1 MQVEI
6 KEYFLYQQYTY
17 IQFIIKL
24 QKIPIFGFS
33 KIVFE
38 NSNIF
43 NSISFLV
50 LLYDIGRYIGTFDI
64 YNYLF
69 NSLINNKYLIN

>member
-6 KEYFLYQQYTY
+6 KEYLLYQQYIY

-24 QKIPIFGFS
+24 QKIPFFGFS

-43 NSISFLV
+43 NSISFLF

-64 YNYLF
+64 Y
-69 NSLINNKYLIN
+69 

>member
-6 KEYFLYQQYTY
+6 KEYLLYQQYIY

-24 QKIPIFGFS
+24 EKIPFFGFS

-43 NSISFLV
+43 NSISFLF

-64 YNYLF
+64 Y
-69 NSLINNKYLIN
+69 

>member
-64 YNYLF
+64 Y
-69 NSLINNKYLIN
+69 

>member
-6 KEYFLYQQYTY
+6 KEYLLYQQYIY

-24 QKIPIFGFS
+24 KKIPFFGFS

-43 NSISFLV
+43 NSISFLF

-64 YNYLF
+64 Y
-69 NSLINNKYLIN
+69 